1 MFSGL
6 MKVKLKM
13 GMTCDEIFHAGYFI
27 RCAAAMDK

>member
-27 RCAAAMDK
+27 R